1 MSSTFK
7 TTMRAL
13 DQLERASQRRRR
25 ESIKQFKIQQKQ
37 QEISNAAEA
46 VKEYENYMDTLMS
59 VHKEAMDRIE
69 WKEMLKQPAP
79 DAPIRSASNEGLAV
93 RKRVNYNPSFFDKL
107 FRSETRMIAK
117 LDKKIV
123 LAREKDEKIFQGQRK
138 KYEEMYAD
146 WQQTLEMA
154 RGVLAKN

>member
-46 VKEYENYMDTLMS
+46 VKKYENYIDTLMS

-69 WKEMLKQPAP
+69 WKEVLKQPAP
-79 DAPIRSASNEGLAV
+79 APPDPSASNEELAV
-93 RKRVNYNPSFFDKL
+93 RKRVHYKPSIFARL
-107 FRSETRMIAK
+107 FQTQHKKMTK

-123 LAREKDEKIFQGQRK
+123 
-138 KYEEMYAD
+138 
-146 WQQTLEMA
+146 
-154 RGVLAKN
+154 